1 MIEDKKIIVVF
12 NNSGN
17 FQYSC
22 NVLDAVKP
30 NIDLHDHQYIET
42 NEKLDTGN
50 YTYSL
55 VNGEIVKTEITD
67 RPVLD

>member
-1 MIEDKKIIVVF
+1 MIENRKTILVF
-12 NNSGN
+12 DINGN

-30 NIDLHDHQYIET
+30 NIDLHNHQYIET
-42 NEKLDTGN
+42 SEKLDTGN
-50 YTYSL
+50 YTYTL
-55 VNGEIVKTEITD
+55 VNGEIVKTEITE